1 LRSVGVTSAPLRRLA
16 AILVADV
23 VGFSKR
29 MERDDAGTL
38 ARLRAMRADVVDP
51 AIAAN
56 GGRIVKTTGDG
67 LLVEFG
73 SADAALRS
81 AVRIQRALADRNA
94 SLPADERLDLR
105 IGINLGDVI
114 AEAGDIFGDGVNV
127 AARLEALAPPG
138 GICVSQAVRDQVHG
152 GIDVEFVD
160 AGEQKVKNIVRAIPC
175 YSVNLAASPV
185 SVASPPANQAVRPMS
200 IGVLPFA
207 AWPDDAA
214 VQRRAKSI
222 TRDFTAMLARC
233 GSLLSVKPVAAQR
246 VTDVRYLAEGEVRAT
261 ADGVA
266 VDVQMNDAAT
276 GEQLWSEAVSLPRA
290 DDDKSHGK
298 RLHGVAWRLSRA
310 MVGAEVRRVTA
321 HPEAPSMP
329 LDFVVQALMLDRTEP
344 DFAQR
349 VRRKEDLFE
358 EALSRDPNCVPA
370 LIGLAITL
378 DMRLTHDLDSEWQSV
393 VRRMDELTTR
403 ALRLNDTQPITW
415 LLRSVVLMYGGQWQA
430 SLEAIER
437 SIALEPYSSD
447 LVVHRAWGKLLCGR
461 PDESLGDLEESL
473 AMDPQR
479 TAPQMQAACEA
490 QLLAGRYAESIAAGE
505 KSLGLGPVD
514 EFNTQVCLAAAYA
527 NAGDAAK
534 AAAARRA
541 ILAAHPRY
549 TITVHRTRVLSRNP
563 DYLALLERHM
573 YPGLRKAGLPEA

>member
-1 LRSVGVTSAPLRRLA
+1 MTAPTRRLA
-16 AILVADV
+16 SILVADV
-23 VGFSKR
+23 VGFSAQ

-38 ARLRAMRADVVDP
+38 ARLRTVRSAFVDP
-51 AIAAN
+51 AIADN
-56 GGRIVKTTGDG
+56 LGRIVKTTGDG
-67 LLVEFG
+67 VLAEFS
-73 SADAALRS
+73 SADAALRC
-81 AVRIQRALADRNA
+81 ALRVQRALAARNA
-94 SLPADERLDLR
+94 SLAAEERVELR

-114 AEAGDIFGDGVNV
+114 VEGGDIFGDGVNV
-127 AARLEALAPPG
+127 AARLESLCPPG
-138 GICVSQAVRDQVHG
+138 GICVSAAVYDQVHG

-160 AGEQKVKNIVRAIPC
+160 AGEQKVKNIARAIRC
-175 YSVNLAASPV
+175 YSVNLSGSPASV
-185 SVASPPANQAVRPMS
+185 TSPPDHQAARPMS
-200 IGVLPFA
+200 IGILPFA
-207 AWPDDAA
+207 AWPEDAA

-233 GSLLSVKPVAAQR
+233 GSLLSVKPVGAQR
-246 VTDVRYLAEGEVRAT
+246 VAAVRYLAEGEVRAT

-276 GEQLWSEAVSLPRA
+276 GEQLWSEAVSLPHA
-290 DDDKSHGK
+290 DDGVSHGK

-310 MVGAEVRRVTA
+310 MVGAEVRRLTT

-329 LDFVVQALMLDRTEP
+329 LDFVMQALMLDRTEP

-349 VRRKEDLFE
+349 VRRKESLFE

-370 LIGLAITL
+370 LLGLAIAM
-378 DMRLTHDLDSEWQSV
+378 DMRLTHDLDSDWQSV

-403 ALRLNDTQPITW
+403 ALRLNDTQPVTW
-415 LLRSVVLMYGGQWQA
+415 LLRSAVLMYGGQWQA

-437 SIALEPYSSD
+437 AIALEPYSSD
-447 LVVHRAWGKLLCGR
+447 LVVHRAWVKLACGR

-479 TAPQMQAACEA
+479 TAAQMQTACEA

-505 KSLGLGPVD
+505 KSLGLGAVD
-514 EFNTQVCLAAAYA
+514 EFHTQVCLAAAYA

-534 AAAARRA
+534 ATAARQA
-541 ILAAHPRY
+541 IVAAHPRY
-549 TITVHRTRVLSRNP
+549 TIAVHRSRAHSRHP

-573 YPGLRKAGLPEA
+573 YPGLRSAGLPES